1 MKRDDF
7 KKKKKRLLNKMIGD
21 FLFFIL
27 SLFSYFSV
35 CFLTLKLL
43 CVKKKKEK
51 KNSCSHFL
59 TMRAV

>member
-43 CVKKKKEK
+43 CVKKKGK